1 MVSHS
6 LFYSRI
12 EGMLTFMWLQDEQ
25 IYVRPNR
32 LVNYMQEETMN
43 NKKDNTKTWGYRLAG
58 STMSGRETN
67 DDHVMVTIAHIV
79 TWIFYFW
86 TVCDMSSHLS
96 PLP

>member
-12 EGMLTFMWLQDEQ
+12 EGILTFMWLQDEQ

-32 LVNYMQEETMN
+32 LAKYMQEETMN

-58 STMSGRETN
+58 STMSGREIN
-67 DDHVMVTIAHIV
+67 EDRDHVMVTVAHIV
-79 TWIFYFW
+79 TWTFLFLDS
-86 TVCDMSSHLS
+86 V
-96 PLP
+96 